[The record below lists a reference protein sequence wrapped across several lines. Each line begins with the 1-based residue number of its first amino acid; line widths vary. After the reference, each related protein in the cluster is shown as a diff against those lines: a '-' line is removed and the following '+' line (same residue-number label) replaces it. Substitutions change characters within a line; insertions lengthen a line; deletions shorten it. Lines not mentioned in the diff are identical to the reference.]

1 MACGWHARPASLG
14 GAISFLNGRRR
25 ADRSTASGR
34 LSLDGV
40 VRAFI
45 GEKLGYRFTRAEDA
59 QVACVQFSDRLACL

>member
-1 MACGWHARPASLG
+1 MACGRHARPASPG
-14 GAISFLNGRRR
+14 RAISFLNGRRR

-45 GEKLGYRFTRAEDA
+45 REKLGYRFTRAADA
-59 QVACVQFSDRLACL
+59 QVACVQFSDRRACL